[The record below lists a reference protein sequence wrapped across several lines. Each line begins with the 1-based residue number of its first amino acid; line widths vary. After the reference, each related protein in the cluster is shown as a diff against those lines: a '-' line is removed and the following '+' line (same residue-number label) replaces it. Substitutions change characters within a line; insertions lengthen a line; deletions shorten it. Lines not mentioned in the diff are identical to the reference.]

1 MDIRRFDLDAQGLAR
16 VVGELEA
23 RILET
28 IWACRRTTV
37 KDVTDALGPDAH
49 VKTIMTVMNRMV
61 EKNLLRR
68 ERHGRAFRYEPVAD
82 RETFMTSVTSR
93 VLSGLLADFPQPT
106 LAHFV
111 ESADADQLAALEQL
125 IRSRRGE

>member
-16 VVGELEA
+16 VLGELEA
-23 RILET
+23 KILEV
-28 IWACRRTTV
+28 IWASERVTV
-37 KDVTDALGPDAH
+37 KDVTDALGPNAH

-61 EKNLLRR
+61 DKARLRR
-68 ERHGRAFRYEPVAD
+68 ERRGRAFYYEPVTD
-82 RETFMTSVTSR
+82 RETFMSGVTSR
-93 VLSGLLADFPQPT
+93 VLAGLLADFPQPT

-111 ESADADQLAALEQL
+111 ESADTEQLAALEAL